1 MEKVLGIEAFTNAN
15 WVSNIG
21 GKRST
26 NGLAM
31 FFGSTLVQQGF
42 KKQKVIALSSTKV
55 DQRAIS

>member
-42 KKQKVIALSSTKV
+42 KKQKVVALSSTKV
-55 DQRAIS
+55 D